1 MNRILYAIILVATI
15 TSCAESYNIQGSSTV
30 ARLDGSKLYLKVV
43 SDNKLQNIDSCEVVH
58 GKFHFTGQYD
68 STRMASLYMD
78 DTSVMP
84 LVVEQGDISIR
95 IDDAQQ
101 KVSGT
106 PLNELLYD
114 FLDKHQQLDNQLVEL
129 GHRESQMLLDGID
142 ENDIAEQLSVEAQ
155 AIARQTDS
163 LETHFIIDN
172 FDNVLGPGIFMMIT
186 SSYKYPILT
195 PQIEELMSKATDT
208 FKADPYV
215 SEYYR
220 VANEIHQQMQNG
232 GNVPAKAT
240 IEEPTDSIV
249 QSILNA
255 E

>member
-1 MNRILYAIILVATI
+1 MNRILYAIILVAAI
-15 TSCAESYNIQGSSTV
+15 TSCAESYNIQGSSSV

-43 SDNKLQNIDSCEVVH
+43 RDNKLQSIDSCEVVH
-58 GKFHFTGQYD
+58 GKFRFSGSYD

-78 DTSVMP
+78 DRSVMP
-84 LVVEQGDISIR
+84 LVVEQGDITIR

-101 KVSGT
+101 RVSGT

-114 FLDKHQQLDNQLVEL
+114 FLDRHQQLDNQLVEL

-142 ENDIAEQLSVEAQ
+142 EDEISSQLSLEAQ
-155 AIARQTDS
+155 EIARRTDS
-163 LETHFIIDN
+163 LETYFIIDN

-186 SSYKYPILT
+186 SGYQYPILT
-195 PQIEELMSKATDT
+195 PQIEELMSKATEA
-208 FKADPYV
+208 FKNDAYV

-220 VANEIHQQMQNG
+220 VANEIHQQMQG
-232 GNVPAKAT
+232 GGEPTSTT
-240 IEEPTDSIV
+240 IEEPNDSLV

>member
-1 MNRILYAIILVATI
+1 MNRLLYAILIVAAF
-15 TSCAESYNIQGSSTV
+15 TSCAESYNIQGSSSV
-30 ARLDGSKLYLKVV
+30 ARLDGSKLYLKVLL
-43 SDNKLQNIDSCEVVH
+43 DNKLQSIDSCEVVH

-78 DTSVMP
+78 DQSVMP
-84 LVVEQGDISIR
+84 LVVEQGNISIR

-101 KVSGT
+101 KVSGS
-106 PLNELLYD
+106 PLNEQLYD
-114 FLDKHQQLDNQLVEL
+114 FLDKHQQLDNQLAEL
-129 GHRESQMLLDGID
+129 SHRESQMLLDGID
-142 ENDIAEQLSVEAQ
+142 ENEIASQLSVEADE
-155 AIARQTDS
+155 IARLTDS
-163 LETHFIIDN
+163 LETHFIIEN

-186 SSYKYPILT
+186 SGYQYPVLT

-208 FKADPYV
+208 FRNDPYV

-220 VANEIHQQMQNG
+220 VANEIHQQMQG
-232 GNVPAKAT
+232 GGASADT
-240 IEEPTDSIV
+240 SIEEPTDSIV